1 MDPEEYLYLS
11 ILLRWEREAPPDRHE
26 GFLDGIPA
34 KNTQTARM
42 VKVLQMLTAGVCQD
56 QAMRKLEEH
65 TKRPSD
71 GRSYVSRDSSWMQ
84 QPYEIGKGWY
94 FEGNMSLLE
103 KQKILDG
110 LPGLGLSTREF
121 ANCAQDFVEA
131 RSVERYVPTTEEAG
145 QIFERWK
152 REGRVAAV
160 EHRLEELGAKVDF
173 ITRTGK

>member
-1 MDPEEYLYLS
+1 
-11 ILLRWEREAPPDRHE
+11 
-26 GFLDGIPA
+26 
-34 KNTQTARM
+34 
-42 VKVLQMLTAGVCQD
+42 
-56 QAMRKLEEH
+56 MRKLEEH

-71 GRSYVSRDSSWMQ
+71 GRSYVSRRLSWMQ

-131 RSVERYVPTTEEAG
+131 RSVEGLRTHHRRGRTN
-145 QIFERWK
+145 IERWK

-160 EHRLEELGAKVDF
+160 DIIFEELGAKVDF